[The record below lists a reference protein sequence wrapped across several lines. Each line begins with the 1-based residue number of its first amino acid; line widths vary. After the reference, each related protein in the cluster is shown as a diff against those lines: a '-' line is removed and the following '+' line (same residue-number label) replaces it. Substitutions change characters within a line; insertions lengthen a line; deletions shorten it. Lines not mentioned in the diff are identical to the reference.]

1 MAFIANKNYINSSA
15 RATESAVINQM
26 IQRLVDN
33 LLEYNPDLNEGNM
46 KLAFSKEFKESK
58 KRIIERDKNIRNI
71 FIDRFNN
78 LNEML
83 IKAGNLL
90 EEEV

>member
-1 MAFIANKNYINSSA
+1 
-15 RATESAVINQM
+15 
-26 IQRLVDN
+26 
-33 LLEYNPDLNEGNM
+33 M

-58 KRIIERDKNIRNI
+58 KRITERDKNIRNI